1 MITLVNTYFFGVVI
15 AETIITILLFTLR
28 KKLYLLRYSLRF
40 YIDVKL
46 IILAIMSIL
55 VITYSIS
62 MFRPCQRVE
71 ILSFLVLSI
80 LIAPLFEE
88 IFFRGLLIGTLYLFF
103 TKKKGFEEKKTVLL

>member
-1 MITLVNTYFFGVVI
+1 
-15 AETIITILLFTLR
+15 
-28 KKLYLLRYSLRF
+28 
-40 YIDVKL
+40 
-46 IILAIMSIL
+46 
-55 VITYSIS
+55 
-62 MFRPCQRVE
+62 MFWACQRVE